1 MVTEERKDTTRP
13 EPRFTQED
21 RQEMIARSREPVK
34 DWTADYDIF
43 RQEYIK
49 DPFPI
54 WDEIRGGKCPVAHT
68 ERWGGSWMPTR
79 YEDLFNIA
87 RDIQH
92 FSSRDVLVAPTSPP
106 PEDDE
111 EGEDFPEALRDYQP
125 SAPPI
130 TSDPPEHTW
139 ARRLLLPPFSPQQ
152 IAKWEPE
159 TRELCQSLIDGF
171 IDNGRADG
179 AVDYAQQIPPRVIAA
194 MLGIPMEE
202 AGTFTEWVRGFLELG
217 LTNADLQ
224 NDAARNIFAY
234 LWERIQEHK
243 ENPKDD
249 LIGYLLSAKVDEE
262 PVPETHVLGTCFL
275 VLLAGIDTTWSSIG
289 SAIWHLAQHP
299 EDRARLIAEPELITT
314 AVEELLRAYSPVTM
328 ARYVASDVE
337 YDGCPMKE
345 GDKVLMNFPAANRDP
360 EKFKDADRVII
371 DRQENPHIAFGVG
384 IHRCAGSNLARMEM
398 RISIEEWLKRIP
410 DFRLEDPENVT
421 WAGGQVRGPRTM
433 PVVWPS

>member
-1 MVTEERKDTTRP
+1 MVTEERNDAAR
-13 EPRFTQED
+13 EPRFTYED
-21 RQEMIARSREPVK
+21 RKQMIAQSKEPVE
-34 DWTADYDIF
+34 DWKTDYDIF

-54 WDEIRGGKCPVAHT
+54 WDEIRGSKCPVAHT

-87 RDIQH
+87 RDIQN
-92 FSSRDVLVAPTSPP
+92 FSSRDVLVAPSSPP
-106 PEDDE
+106 ADDAEEDDM
-111 EGEDFPEALRDYQP
+111 PEALRDYQP

-152 IAKWEPE
+152 VAKYEPE
-159 TRELCQSLIDGF
+159 TRELCNSLIDSFVGK
-171 IDNGRADG
+171 GRADG

-194 MLGIPMEE
+194 MLGIPQEE

-224 NDAARNIFAY
+224 NDAARNIFGY

-249 LIGYLLSAKVDEE
+249 LIDYLLSAKVDDE
-262 PVPETHVLGTCFL
+262 PVAETHVLGTCFL

-289 SAIWHLAQHP
+289 SALWHLAQHP

-328 ARYVASDVE
+328 ARYVADDVE
-337 YDGCPMKE
+337 YNGCKMSE

-360 EKFKDADRVII
+360 EKFSDPDKVII

-398 RISIEEWLKRIP
+398 KVSIEEWLKRIP

-433 PVVWPS
+433 PIVWPS